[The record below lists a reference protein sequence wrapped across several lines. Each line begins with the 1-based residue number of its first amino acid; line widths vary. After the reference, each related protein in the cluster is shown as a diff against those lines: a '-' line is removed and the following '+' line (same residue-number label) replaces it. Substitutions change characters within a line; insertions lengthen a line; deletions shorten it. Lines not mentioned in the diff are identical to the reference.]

1 MAKRS
6 VVQANVAGKRVLV
19 RVDFNVPL
27 DGDRIADD
35 TRIRAALPTIQ
46 LLRQRGARVVLMSHL
61 GRPKGAPDPA
71 LSLTPVAERL
81 GELLDAPVTTTAT
94 TTGPDVEAAVAK
106 LRDGDVL
113 LLENLR
119 FNTGEETND
128 PAFAD
133 SLARLGD
140 LYVDDAFGA
149 AHRAH
154 ASIVGVAERLP
165 SFAGLLL
172 LRETETLGRLLERP
186 ARPFVA
192 ILGGAKVSDK
202 LGVVRRL
209 LDRVDRLL
217 IGGGMA
223 NTFLLAEGF
232 EIGRSLAEAERMD
245 DAKAMLEHSRSR
257 GVEIVLPEDVV
268 VAPAIAAEWGTAVA
282 AGEVSPDQSI
292 FDIGPRTVE
301 RYGESIVDAGT
312 IFWNGPMGVFERPPF
327 ASGTLGIA
335 RAVAMSGA
343 FKVVG
348 GGDSVAAVEQA
359 GMAEA
364 IDHIST
370 GGGASLELLEG
381 RTLPGLAVL
390 PDA

>member
-268 VAPAIAAEWGTAVA
+268 VAPAIAAEWGTAVT

-301 RYGESIVDAGT
+301 RFGESIADAGT

>member
-1 MAKRS
+1 M
-6 VVQANVAGKRVLV
+6 
-19 RVDFNVPL
+19 
-27 DGDRIADD
+27 
-35 TRIRAALPTIQ
+35 
-46 LLRQRGARVVLMSHL
+46 RGCCYSC
-61 GRPKGAPDPA
+61 
-71 LSLTPVAERL
+71 
-81 GELLDAPVTTTAT
+81 
-94 TTGPDVEAAVAK
+94 
-106 LRDGDVL
+106 
-113 LLENLR
+113 
-119 FNTGEETND
+119 
-128 PAFAD
+128 
-133 SLARLGD
+133 
-140 LYVDDAFGA
+140 
-149 AHRAH
+149 
-154 ASIVGVAERLP
+154 
-165 SFAGLLL
+165 
-172 LRETETLGRLLERP
+172 ETETLGRLLERP

-223 NTFLLAEGF
+223 NTLLLAQGF

-245 DAKAMLEHSRSR
+245 DAKAMLEHSQSR

-301 RYGESIVDAGT
+301 RFGESIAEAGT

-343 FKVVG
+343 FTVVG

-381 RTLPGLAVL
+381 RALPGLAVL